1 MSEAFPTETPLSAPA
16 IDSDVSDAP
25 QLPSQEDVGVE
36 NTLAGVSP
44 KPVTSLIEQIRD
56 QAPAEVPKA
65 VSPPVEQIRDQA
77 PVEVLQVGVPG
88 VEVPEV
94 GLPGVSKVKKR
105 NLAIRK
111 TRNIVA
117 RKTFLAMLLGRQLVG
132 PTKQALRLRAKG
144 INGGAE
150 DLVVLP

>member
-1 MSEAFPTETPLSAPA
+1 MQQPSQASDLSEAFPTETPLSAPT
-16 IDSDVSDAP
+16 IDSVVSDAP

-44 KPVTSLIEQIRD
+44 KAVTSLI
-56 QAPAEVPKA
+56 
-65 VSPPVEQIRDQA
+65 EQIRDQA

-88 VEVPEV
+88 VEVPQV

-117 RKTFLAMLLGRQLVG
+117 RKTFLAMLLGRQLAG